1 MSKYF
6 EATVKF
12 IDNGDVV
19 EGMIFKNG
27 DFDEKDDDGI
37 FYYIGNDNEME
48 TLSSDKGVLDFIV
61 LNYKK
66 L

>member
-27 DFDEKDDDGI
+27 DFDENDDDV
-37 FYYIGNDNEME
+37 FYYIENDNDM
-48 TLSSDKGVLDFIV
+48 DKLKENGVLDFVI
-61 LNYKK
+61 LSYEK

>member
-12 IDNGDVV
+12 INNGDVV

-27 DFDEKDDDGI
+27 DVNEYDNGI
-37 FYYIGNDNEME
+37 FCYIENDNDME
-48 TLSSDKGVLDFIV
+48 TLSSDKGALDFIV